1 MNTTPP
7 SRDDDPWVAFGRI
20 GGGVLVYSIA
30 GFLLDRWLG
39 TTFIVG
45 IGIVVGAGLGIY
57 TVMNSQRIK

>member
-7 SRDDDPWVAFGRI
+7 ARDDDPWVAFGRI
-20 GGGVLVYSIA
+20 GGGVLVYGIA

-45 IGIVVGAGLGIY
+45 IGIVVGAALGIY
-57 TVMNSQRIK
+57 TVMSSQRIQ